1 MSLFN
6 IVDRFRDS
14 LIPKQT
20 CNVMIT
26 GSVLRSKLSE
36 EFGANCDAI
45 ILDKTY
51 KLIDKDW
58 FINFVNNYSTVDTR
72 KYIAEA
78 FDCDSFS
85 FVLKGEVE
93 RLEQG
98 LAVGLLTV
106 KTDTCYHMLN
116 FFIDSNLD
124 VFLLEPQSDK
134 IFKLSESTY
143 IPIRYEI

>member
-1 MSLFN
+1 MSLFT
-6 IVDRFRDS
+6 IIDGIRDS

-20 CNVMIT
+20 DNTVIT
-26 GSVLRSKLSE
+26 GTALRSILSE
-36 EFGANCDAI
+36 EFGADRDVI

-51 KLIDKDW
+51 TLVNMDW
-58 FINFVNNYSTVDTR
+58 FLNFVKNYSTVNTR
-72 KYIAEA
+72 KYTAES

-93 RLEQG
+93 RLEHG

-116 FFIDSNLD
+116 FFIDDDLD
-124 VFLLEPQSDK
+124 VYLLEPQSDK
-134 IFKLSESTY
+134 IFKLSETTY
-143 IPIRYEI
+143 KPIRYEI

>member
-1 MSLFN
+1 MSLFT
-6 IVDRFRDS
+6 IIDRIRDS

-20 CNVMIT
+20 DNVMVT
-26 GSVLRSKLSE
+26 GTALRSTISA
-36 EFGANCDAI
+36 EFGPDCDAI
-45 ILDKTY
+45 ILDRTY
-51 KLIDKDW
+51 TLVNMNWI
-58 FINFVNNYSTVDTR
+58 INFVKNYSTVNTR
-72 KYIAEA
+72 KYTAES

-116 FFIDSNLD
+116 FFVDCSGD
-124 VFLLEPQSDK
+124 VYLLEPQSDK
-134 IFKLSESTY
+134 IFKLSETTY